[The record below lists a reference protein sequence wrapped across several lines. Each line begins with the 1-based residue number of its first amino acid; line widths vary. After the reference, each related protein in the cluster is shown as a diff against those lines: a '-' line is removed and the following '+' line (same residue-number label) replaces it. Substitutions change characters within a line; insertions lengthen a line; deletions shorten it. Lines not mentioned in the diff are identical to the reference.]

1 MKIKIDKKMALTA
14 LNVTLTVGSLVVGAI
29 MKKDDNDE
37 IAKKAA
43 DILEKR
49 NQSKGNS

>member
-1 MKIKIDKKMALTA
+1 MGFKVTKQTALTVLSGA
-14 LNVTLTVGSLVVGAI
+14 FTVGTIVIGAI

-43 DILEKR
+43 KIVMEQ
-49 NQSKGNS
+49 QSKKSN